1 MSQTDMQEQLPIT
14 ILADSRFSS
23 SLKPLL
29 TQLEMWINFQALKA
43 DWFSDEACILS
54 FEFTL
59 VRTIEEQALQ
69 ASAEATSEKD
79 ATAASAN
86 GAEAASGKGA
96 AAACDKEWRV
106 ESGYAYSYDCES
118 LKTTAF
124 IAVADLLESGVGIE
138 QGIKLRLVAVANSVA
153 SEHELLALSL

>member
-1 MSQTDMQEQLPIT
+1 MQEQLPIT

-43 DWFSDEACILS
+43 DWFGDEACILS

-59 VRTIEEQALQ
+59 VRTIEEQRLQ
-69 ASAEATSEKD
+69 AGAASEK
-79 ATAASAN
+79 
-86 GAEAASGKGA
+86 GAEASSSKGA
-96 AAACDKEWRV
+96 AAASGKEWRV
-106 ESGYAYSYDCES
+106 EAGYAYSYDSKS

-124 IAVADLLESGVGIE
+124 IAVADLLEAGVGIE
-138 QGIKLRLVAVANSVA
+138 QGIKLRLVDVANSVGA
-153 SEHELLALSL
+153 EHGLALIAA

>member
-43 DWFSDEACILS
+43 DWFGDEACILS

-59 VRTIEEQALQ
+59 VRNLEDKALD
-69 ASAEATSEKD
+69 SKNRDWTTGE
-79 ATAASAN
+79 
-86 GAEAASGKGA
+86 
-96 AAACDKEWRV
+96 
-106 ESGYAYSYDCES
+106 GYTYCYDCES

-124 IAVADLLESGVGIE
+124 IAVADLLEAGVGIE
-138 QGIKLRLVAVANSVA
+138 LGIKGRLLAVANSVGA
-153 SEHELLALSL
+153 EHGLLGLSL

>member
-1 MSQTDMQEQLPIT
+1 MIQTDMQEQLPIT

-43 DWFSDEACILS
+43 DWFGDEACILS

-59 VRTIEEQALQ
+59 VRTIEERVQDFK
-69 ASAEATSEKD
+69 SENWVVK
-79 ATAASAN
+79 
-86 GAEAASGKGA
+86 
-96 AAACDKEWRV
+96 
-106 ESGYAYSYDCES
+106 SGYAYSYDCKS

-124 IAVADLLESGVGIE
+124 IAVADLLESGVAIE
-138 QGIKLRLVAVANSVA
+138 QGIKQRLVAVANSVA
-153 SEHELLALSL
+153 SEHGCWVWGTK

>member
-1 MSQTDMQEQLPIT
+1 MTKIFMQQQLPIT

-43 DWFSDEACILS
+43 DWFGGEACILS

-59 VRTIEEQALQ
+59 VRTIEEQKLQ
-69 ASAEATSEKD
+69 AGAASEK
-79 ATAASAN
+79 
-86 GAEAASGKGA
+86 GAEASSSKGA
-96 AAACDKEWRV
+96 AAASGKEWRV
-106 ESGYAYSYDCES
+106 ESGYAYSYDCKS

-124 IAVADLLESGVGIE
+124 IAVADLLEAGVGIE
-138 QGIKLRLVAVANSVA
+138 QGIKQRLLAVANSVA
-153 SEHELLALSL
+153 NEHGLLALSL

>member
-43 DWFSDEACILS
+43 DWFGDEACILS

-59 VRTIEEQALQ
+59 VRSLE
-69 ASAEATSEKD
+69 
-79 ATAASAN
+79 
-86 GAEAASGKGA
+86 GKAMDSKNHNWITG
-96 AAACDKEWRV
+96 E
-106 ESGYAYSYDCES
+106 GYTYCYDSES

-124 IAVADLLESGVGIE
+124 IAVADLLEAGIGIE
-138 QGIKLRLVAVANSVA
+138 LGIKQRLVAVANSVA
-153 SEHELLALSL
+153 SEHGLLGLSL

>member
-1 MSQTDMQEQLPIT
+1 MQEQLPIT

-43 DWFSDEACILS
+43 DWFGDEACILS

-59 VRTIEEQALQ
+59 VKTIEEQGLHAC
-69 ASAEATSEKD
+69 AANEKG
-79 ATAASAN
+79 AVAAS
-86 GAEAASGKGA
+86 S
-96 AAACDKEWRV
+96 KEWNV
-106 ESGYAYSYDCES
+106 EAGYAYSYDNKS

-124 IAVADLLESGVGIE
+124 IAVADLLEAGVGIE
-138 QGIKLRLVAVANSVA
+138 LGIKQRLVDVANGVGA
-153 SEHELLALSL
+153 EHGLLGLSL

>member
-1 MSQTDMQEQLPIT
+1 MQQQLPIT

-43 DWFSDEACILS
+43 DWFGDEASILS

-59 VRTIEEQALQ
+59 VRTIEEQVQ
-69 ASAEATSEKD
+69 DFKSENWVVK
-79 ATAASAN
+79 
-86 GAEAASGKGA
+86 
-96 AAACDKEWRV
+96 
-106 ESGYAYSYDCES
+106 SGYAYSYDCKS

-124 IAVADLLESGVGIE
+124 IAVADLLEAGVGIE
-138 QGIKLRLVAVANSVA
+138 QGLKQRLVAVANSVA
-153 SEHELLALSL
+153 SEHELLALSF

>member
-1 MSQTDMQEQLPIT
+1 MQEQLPIT

-43 DWFSDEACILS
+43 DWFGDEACILS

-59 VRTIEEQALQ
+59 VRTIEERVQGFK
-69 ASAEATSEKD
+69 SENWVAK
-79 ATAASAN
+79 
-86 GAEAASGKGA
+86 
-96 AAACDKEWRV
+96 
-106 ESGYAYSYDCES
+106 SGYAYSYDCKS

-138 QGIKLRLVAVANSVA
+138 QGIKQRLVAVANGVGA
-153 SEHELLALSL
+153 EHGLLGLSL

>member
-1 MSQTDMQEQLPIT
+1 MQEQLPIT

-43 DWFSDEACILS
+43 DWFGDEACILS

-59 VRTIEEQALQ
+59 VKTIEEQALH
-69 ASAEATSEKD
+69 ASAASE
-79 ATAASAN
+79 
-86 GAEAASGKGA
+86 KGA
-96 AAACDKEWRV
+96 AAASDKDWNV
-106 ESGYAYSYDCES
+106 EPGYAYSYDSES

-124 IAVADLLESGVGIE
+124 IAVADLLEAGVGIE
-138 QGIKLRLVAVANSVA
+138 QGIKQRLVSVANSVA
-153 SEHELLALSL
+153 SEHGLLGLSL

>member
-43 DWFSDEACILS
+43 DWFGDEACILS

-59 VRTIEEQALQ
+59 VRTIEEQVQ
-69 ASAEATSEKD
+69 DFKSENWVVK
-79 ATAASAN
+79 
-86 GAEAASGKGA
+86 
-96 AAACDKEWRV
+96 
-106 ESGYAYSYDCES
+106 SGYAYSYDCKS

-138 QGIKLRLVAVANSVA
+138 QGIKQRLLDVANSVGA
-153 SEHELLALSL
+153 EHGLLGLSL